1 LSRRVIQVVNRNI
14 VFAADDPLPLVN
26 RVQAMLKL
34 RITDE
39 LTAAPP
45 ESSINLTVLEKGYT
59 PRVAD
64 GGLAGLIG
72 IPIQVVPALNSN
84 DYFVNLTISA
94 RNYLTCHHNQ
104 KIPKDPDFPT
114 LFAAK
119 QVDIELHRE
128 PVTIFGRTMART
140 SGQIQPLGGAQ
151 INITGIW
158 RTMPSANLPVAPDP
172 PNIVSLQTP
181 LCLDRN
187 ATSQLARPV
196 DLPFAAGPG
205 KFLEYEAEARSS
217 NILVSD
223 RQGLSNNDVLAID
236 ADRPD
241 HVEFVE
247 IEKLPTTGAPDQP
260 ALIKLNQNLIRG
272 HRRDSVVKKTIPS
285 PPGLSRPFTVGGSA
299 GDSAIFL
306 DNTAGL
312 SDGHEIQITGT
323 PGKDEYHRIS
333 IFSTISDSEGFY
345 RLPPFSRVA
354 QIEIHAEKT
363 IGVQAFE
370 ANTIFCPDY
379 RQRENHLDLT
389 LQE

>member
-1 LSRRVIQVVNRNI
+1 MLSRRVIQVVNRNI

-128 PVTIFGRTMART
+128 PVTIFGRTECWEIR
-140 SGQIQPLGGAQ
+140 IL
-151 INITGIW
+151 W
-158 RTMPSANLPVAPDP
+158 NLL
-172 PNIVSLQTP
+172 IVMT
-181 LCLDRN
+181 
-187 ATSQLARPV
+187 
-196 DLPFAAGPG
+196 
-205 KFLEYEAEARSS
+205 
-217 NILVSD
+217 
-223 RQGLSNNDVLAID
+223 
-236 ADRPD
+236 
-241 HVEFVE
+241 
-247 IEKLPTTGAPDQP
+247 
-260 ALIKLNQNLIRG
+260 
-272 HRRDSVVKKTIPS
+272 
-285 PPGLSRPFTVGGSA
+285 
-299 GDSAIFL
+299 
-306 DNTAGL
+306 
-312 SDGHEIQITGT
+312 
-323 PGKDEYHRIS
+323 
-333 IFSTISDSEGFY
+333 
-345 RLPPFSRVA
+345 
-354 QIEIHAEKT
+354 
-363 IGVQAFE
+363 
-370 ANTIFCPDY
+370 
-379 RQRENHLDLT
+379 
-389 LQE
+389 